1 MGRFEKNN
9 PPLKNRMPIHF
20 DWTSLV
26 VPESETE
33 SGVSSASSFSSAGH
47 DGLTD
52 AELSDLDDAPRAT
65 TAAPPPTPAQAAD
78 QQRKRSVS
86 PPARGAR

>member
-1 MGRFEKNN
+1 
-9 PPLKNRMPIHF
+9 MPIHF

-33 SGVSSASSFSSAGH
+33 SGVSSAVSFSSAGH

-65 TAAPPPTPAQAAD
+65 TAAPRATTAAPPPTPARAAD
-78 QQRKRSVS
+78 QQHKKNVP